1 MNNKRRQKIRDVV
14 QKIEGLTSDL
24 EHIKD
29 EEDDTRAN
37 MPENLESSEQYEK
50 SEQISDT
57 IEDAITDIRDAL
69 NTISDNL

>member
-14 QKIEGLTSDL
+14 SKMEGLTSDL
-24 EHIKD
+24 EYIKD
-29 EEDDTRAN
+29 EEDESRAN

-57 IEDAITDIRDAL
+57 IEDAITDIKDAL
-69 NTISDNL
+69 NTISDSI